1 MFNKKKNDH
10 TAWGW
15 RLGWG
20 SSISL
25 ELLVSNSKNE
35 KNISDVNQCCNL
47 IHIFKILFI
56 NEKTKAPFDV
66 AHVYHRTNE
75 FQQNYCYA
83 GTISK
88 LSHSLLPVFE
98 RIVGR

>member
-1 MFNKKKNDH
+1 M
-10 TAWGW
+10 G
-15 RLGWG
+15 
-20 SSISL
+20 
-25 ELLVSNSKNE
+25 LLYILRITSKQRMK

-56 NEKTKAPFDV
+56 NEKTKAPFEV

-88 LSHSLLPVFE
+88 FSHSLLPVFE